1 MGFGEAL
8 SRRQLL
14 RLGLISG
21 AAVAAPGLL
30 AGCNRDKNQLLA
42 AVEGQFP
49 QAWSQQLPAG
59 WQASWL
65 GDPEAVARSKAAL
78 WALSDGWA
86 SALPRQHLQPIGVEA
101 ELRRLAP
108 WAGPVSRLFAPEGSP
123 ALAFPWAFSP
133 WVLVLRNRP
142 DLAQRRAEGWEL
154 LLDPSLK
161 GQLVLP
167 SSPRVAMALL
177 GKGLEPLMALRRQ
190 ALAYD
195 ERDGLNLLLS
205 GEAQALVT
213 PLQRVIPLLRRD
225 QRLQVVLP
233 ATGAPLTWQLLLQPA
248 PGVSGSVAGSSAG
261 SGAPLPAAWIQ
272 KLWDRSLLEGLLLKG
287 WVPPLPRAVIEPVL
301 RGFPEPVAQ
310 LLLPSDGVVE
320 RCWSLPPLAP
330 EARLALQT
338 LWDAAAP

>member
-1 MGFGEAL
+1 MGIGEVL

-30 AGCNRDKNQLLA
+30 AGCQRNKDQVLA

-49 QAWSQQLPAG
+49 QAWSQQLPVG
-59 WQASWL
+59 WQQRTL
-65 GDPEAVARSKAAL
+65 RDPEAFGRSKAAL

-86 SALPRQHLQPIGVEA
+86 SALPRQNVQPIGVDA
-101 ELRRLAP
+101 ELQRLAP
-108 WAGPVSRLFAPEGSP
+108 WAGPVSRLFGPEGSP

-142 DLAQRRAEGWEL
+142 DLAQRRAEGWQL

-177 GKGLEPLMALRRQ
+177 GNGLAPVMALRRQ

-195 ERDGLNLLLS
+195 ERHGLNLLLS

-233 ATGAPLTWQLLLQPA
+233 ASGSPLTWQLLLRPV
-248 PGVSGSVAGSSAG
+248 PGVAG
-261 SGAPLPAAWIQ
+261 SGAPLPSAWIQ
-272 KLWDRSLLEGLLLKG
+272 KLWNRSLLESLLLKG
-287 WVPPLPRAVIEPVL
+287 WVPPLQRAELEPVL
-301 RGFPEPVAQ
+301 RGFPKPVAA
-310 LLLPSDGVVE
+310 LLLPSDGVLE

-330 EARLALQT
+330 EAQLGLQT

>member
-30 AGCNRDKNQLLA
+30 AGCQRDKDQLLA

-59 WQASWL
+59 WQPRFL
-65 GDPEAVARSKAAL
+65 GDPEAVARSTAAL
-78 WALSDGWA
+78 WSLSDGWA
-86 SALPRQHLQPIGVEA
+86 SALPRQQIQPIGVGA

-142 DLAQRRAEGWEL
+142 DLAQRRAEGWQL

-177 GKGLEPLMALRRQ
+177 GNGLEPLMALRRQ

-195 ERDGLNLLLS
+195 ERHGLNLLLS

-233 ATGAPLTWQLLLQPA
+233 ASGAPLTWQLLVRPA
-248 PGVSGSVAGSSAG
+248 A
-261 SGAPLPAAWIQ
+261 GAPLPAAWIQ
-272 KLWDRSLLEGLLLKG
+272 KLWERSLLESLLLKG
-287 WVPPLPRAVIEPVL
+287 WVPPLPRAVLDPVL

-310 LLLPSDGVVE
+310 LLLPSDGVLE
-320 RCWSLPPLAP
+320 RCWSLPPLDP

>member
-21 AAVAAPGLL
+21 AAVAVPGLL
-30 AGCNRDKNQLLA
+30 AGCQRGKDQLLA

-59 WQASWL
+59 WQTSWL
-65 GDPEAVARSKAAL
+65 GDPEAVGRSKAAL
-78 WALSDGWA
+78 WSLSDGWA
-86 SALPRQHLQPIGVEA
+86 SLLPRQQIRPIGVDA
-101 ELRRLAP
+101 ELQRLAP
-108 WAGPVSRLFAPEGSP
+108 WTGPVSRLFTPEGSP

-177 GKGLEPLMALRRQ
+177 GNGLEPLMALRGQ

-213 PLQRVIPLLRRD
+213 PLQRVIPCCGAISVSRWCSPPREHRSPGSCWCGQQRGWLDQGHPCRR
-225 QRLQVVLP
+225 
-233 ATGAPLTWQLLLQPA
+233 
-248 PGVSGSVAGSSAG
+248 PGSRSSGTD
-261 SGAPLPAAWIQ
+261 P
-272 KLWDRSLLEGLLLKG
+272 
-287 WVPPLPRAVIEPVL
+287 
-301 RGFPEPVAQ
+301 
-310 LLLPSDGVVE
+310 
-320 RCWSLPPLAP
+320 CWKACF
-330 EARLALQT
+330 
-338 LWDAAAP
+338 

>member
-30 AGCNRDKNQLLA
+30 AGCQRDKDQVLA

-59 WQASWL
+59 WQPRWL

-78 WALSDGWA
+78 WSLSDGWA
-86 SALPRQHLQPIGVEA
+86 SALPRQQIQPIGVEA
-101 ELRRLAP
+101 ELQRLAP

-133 WVLVLRNRP
+133 WVLVLRSRP
-142 DLAQRRAEGWEL
+142 DLAQRRAEGWQL

-177 GKGLEPLMALRRQ
+177 GDGLEPLMALRRQ

-195 ERDGLNLLLS
+195 ERHGLNLLLS
-205 GEAQALVT
+205 GEAQALVI

-233 ATGAPLTWQLLLQPA
+233 ASGAPLSWQLLVRPA
-248 PGVSGSVAGSSAG
+248 AGATG
-261 SGAPLPAAWIQ
+261 LVTESGAPLPAAWIQ
-272 KLWDRSLLEGLLLKG
+272 QLWDRSLLESLLLKG
-287 WVPPLPRAVIEPVL
+287 WVPPLPRAVLEPVL
-301 RGFPEPVAQ
+301 RGFPKPVAQ
-310 LLLPSDGVVE
+310 LLLPSDGVLE

-330 EARLALQT
+330 EARLALQN

>member
-1 MGFGEAL
+1 MGFAEVL

-14 RLGLISG
+14 RLGLVSG
-21 AAVAAPGLL
+21 AGLALPGLL
-30 AGCNRDKNQLLA
+30 AGCQGGKDQVLA

-49 QAWSQQLPAG
+49 QAWSRQLPAG
-59 WQASWL
+59 WQAGWL
-65 GDPEAVARSKAAL
+65 GEPEAVGRSKAAL

-86 SALPRQHLQPIGVEA
+86 SALPREQLQPFGAET

-108 WAGPVSRLFAPEGSP
+108 WAAPVSRLFAPEGSP

-142 DLAQRRAEGWEL
+142 DLAARRSEGWQL

-167 SSPRVAMALL
+167 SSPRVAMALM
-177 GKGLEPLMALRRQ
+177 GNGLEPLVALRRQ

-195 ERDGLNLLLS
+195 ERDGLNLLLN

-213 PLQRVIPLLRRD
+213 PLQRIIPLLRRD

-233 ATGAPLTWQLLLQPA
+233 SSGAPLTWQLLLRPA
-248 PGVSGSVAGSSAG
+248 PRVASAA
-261 SGAPLPAAWIQ
+261 APLPAAWIQ
-272 KLWDRSLLEGLLLKG
+272 KLWDRSLLESLLLKG
-287 WVPPLPRAVIEPVL
+287 WVPPLSRPVLDPVL
-301 RGFPEPVAQ
+301 RAFPKPVAQ
-310 LLLPSDGVVE
+310 LLLPSDGLLQ
-320 RCWSLPPLAP
+320 RCWSLPPLGP
-330 EARLALQT
+330 EPRLALQT
-338 LWDAAAP
+338 LWDAAAS

>member
-1 MGFGEAL
+1 MAFAELL
-8 SRRQLL
+8 SRRQML

-21 AAVAAPGLL
+21 ASVALPGLL
-30 AGCNRDKNQLLA
+30 GGCQRGNDQVLA

-59 WQASWL
+59 WQPRWMR
-65 GDPEAVARSKAAL
+65 DPEEVSRSKAAVWSL
-78 WALSDGWA
+78 PDGWA
-86 SALPRQHLQPIGVEA
+86 SVLPHQDLQAVGLEA
-101 ELRRLAP
+101 ELQRLAP
-108 WAGPVSRLFAPEGSP
+108 WAGPASRLFAPEGSP

-133 WVLVLRNRP
+133 WVLVLRSRP
-142 DLAQRRAEGWEL
+142 DLASRQAEGWQL

-167 SSPRVAMALL
+167 SSPRVAMALV
-177 GKGLEPLMALRRQ
+177 GEELEPLSVLRRQ

-205 GEAQALVT
+205 GKAQALVA

-233 ATGAPLTWQLLLQPA
+233 ASGAPITWQLFVRPA
-248 PGVSGSVAGSSAG
+248 LGVGGSASGSA
-261 SGAPLPAAWIQ
+261 APLPAAWIQ
-272 KLWDRSLLEGLLLKG
+272 RLWDPSLLESLLLKG
-287 WVPPLPRAVIEPVL
+287 WVPPLQRQVLEPVL
-301 RGFPEPVAQ
+301 GGFPKPVAE
-310 LLLPSDGVVE
+310 LLLPSDGVLQ
-320 RCWSLPPLAP
+320 RCWSLPPLAR

>member
-21 AAVAAPGLL
+21 AGVALPGLL
-30 AGCNRDKNQLLA
+30 SSCQRGKDQALA

-49 QAWSQQLPAG
+49 QAWSQKLPAG
-59 WQASWL
+59 WQPRWL
-65 GDPEAVARSKAAL
+65 GDPEAVGRSKAAL
-78 WALSDGWA
+78 WSLSDGWA
-86 SALPRQHLQPIGVEA
+86 SALPRQQLHPIGVEA
-101 ELRRLAP
+101 ELQRLAS
-108 WAGPVSRLFAPEGSP
+108 WAAPVSRLFAPQGSP

-142 DLAQRRAEGWEL
+142 DLAQRRAEGWQL

-167 SSPRVAMALL
+167 SSPRVVMALL
-177 GKGLEPLMALRRQ
+177 GNGLKPLMALRRQ

-205 GEAQALVT
+205 GEAQALVI

-233 ATGAPLTWQLLLQPA
+233 ASGAPLTWQLLLRPA
-248 PGVSGSVAGSSAG
+248 PGLASAA
-261 SGAPLPAAWIQ
+261 APLPAAWIQ
-272 KLWDRSLLEGLLLKG
+272 KLWDRSLLESLLLKG
-287 WVPPLPRAVIEPVL
+287 WVPPLPRPVLEPVL
-301 RGFPEPVAQ
+301 GGFPKPVAQ
-310 LLLPSDGVVE
+310 LLLPSDGLLQ

>member
-21 AAVAAPGLL
+21 AAMAAPGLL
-30 AGCNRDKNQLLA
+30 ASCQRDKDQLLA

-59 WQASWL
+59 WQPRWL

-78 WALSDGWA
+78 WSLSDGWA
-86 SALPRQHLQPIGVEA
+86 SALPRQQIQPIGVEA
-101 ELRRLAP
+101 ELQRLAP

-142 DLAQRRAEGWEL
+142 DLAQRRAEGWQL

-167 SSPRVAMALL
+167 SSPRVVMALL
-177 GKGLEPLMALRRQ
+177 GHGLEPLMALRRQ

-195 ERDGLNLLLS
+195 ERHGLNLLLS

-233 ATGAPLTWQLLLQPA
+233 ASGAPLSWQLLVRPA
-248 PGVSGSVAGSSAG
+248 A
-261 SGAPLPAAWIQ
+261 GAPLPAAWIQ
-272 KLWDRSLLEGLLLKG
+272 KLWDRSLLESLLLKG
-287 WVPPLPRAVIEPVL
+287 WVPPLPRAVLEPVL
-301 RGFPEPVAQ
+301 RGFPKPVAQ
-310 LLLPSDGVVE
+310 LLLPSDGVLE

-330 EARLALQT
+330 QARLALQT

>member
-1 MGFGEAL
+1 MGFGEVL

-30 AGCNRDKNQLLA
+30 AGCQRGNDQLLA

-49 QAWSQQLPAG
+49 QTWSKQLPAG
-59 WQASWL
+59 WQPRWL
-65 GDPEAVARSKAAL
+65 GDPEAVGLSKAAL

-86 SALPRQHLQPIGVEA
+86 SALPRQQIQPIGVEA
-101 ELRRLAP
+101 ELRRLAS

-142 DLAQRRAEGWEL
+142 DLAQRRAEGWQL

-195 ERDGLNLLLS
+195 ERHGLNLLLS

-233 ATGAPLTWQLLLQPA
+233 ASGTPLTWKLLVRPA
-248 PGVSGSVAGSSAG
+248 AGVAGTVTGSA
-261 SGAPLPAAWIQ
+261 APLPAAWMQ
-272 KLWDRSLLEGLLLKG
+272 KLWDRSLLESLLLKG
-287 WVPPLPRAVIEPVL
+287 WVPPLPRAVLEPVL
-301 RGFPEPVAQ
+301 RGFPKPVAQ
-310 LLLPSDGVVE
+310 LLLPSDGVLE

-330 EARLALQT
+330 EARLALQN

>member
-1 MGFGEAL
+1 MGFAEAL

-30 AGCNRDKNQLLA
+30 AGCQRDKDQVLA

-59 WQASWL
+59 WQPRWL

-78 WALSDGWA
+78 WSLPDGWA
-86 SALPRQHLQPIGVEA
+86 SALPRQQIQPIGVEA
-101 ELRRLAP
+101 ELQRLAP

-133 WVLVLRNRP
+133 WVLVLRSRP
-142 DLAQRRAEGWEL
+142 DLAQRRAEGWQL

-177 GKGLEPLMALRRQ
+177 GDGLEPLMALRRQ

-195 ERDGLNLLLS
+195 ERHGLNLLLS

-233 ATGAPLTWQLLLQPA
+233 ASGAPLTWQLLLRPA
-248 PGVSGSVAGSSAG
+248 PGMGGPVTG
-261 SGAPLPAAWIQ
+261 SGAALPPAWIQ
-272 KLWDRSLLEGLLLKG
+272 KLWDRSLLESLLLKG
-287 WVPPLPRAVIEPVL
+287 WVPPLPRAVLEPVL
-301 RGFPEPVAQ
+301 RGFPKPVAQ
-310 LLLPSDGVVE
+310 LLLPSDGVLE

-330 EARLALQT
+330 EARRALQN

>member
-30 AGCNRDKNQLLA
+30 AGCQRDKDQLLA

-59 WQASWL
+59 WQPRFL
-65 GDPEAVARSKAAL
+65 GDPEAVARSTAAL
-78 WALSDGWA
+78 WSLSDGWA
-86 SALPRQHLQPIGVEA
+86 SALPRQQIQPIGVGA
-101 ELRRLAP
+101 ELQRLAP

-123 ALAFPWAFSP
+123 ALGFPWAFSP

-142 DLAQRRAEGWEL
+142 DLAQRRAEGWQL

-177 GKGLEPLMALRRQ
+177 GNGLEPLMALRRQ

-195 ERDGLNLLLS
+195 ERHGLNLLLS

-233 ATGAPLTWQLLLQPA
+233 ASGAPLTWQLLVRPA
-248 PGVSGSVAGSSAG
+248 A
-261 SGAPLPAAWIQ
+261 GAPLPAAWIQ
-272 KLWDRSLLEGLLLKG
+272 KLWDRSLLESLLLKG
-287 WVPPLPRAVIEPVL
+287 WVPPLPRAVLDPVL
-301 RGFPEPVAQ
+301 RGFPKPVAQ
-310 LLLPSDGVVE
+310 LLLPSDGVLE

>member
-1 MGFGEAL
+1 M
-8 SRRQLL
+8 
-14 RLGLISG
+14 
-21 AAVAAPGLL
+21 
-30 AGCNRDKNQLLA
+30 
-42 AVEGQFP
+42 
-49 QAWSQQLPAG
+49 
-59 WQASWL
+59 
-65 GDPEAVARSKAAL
+65 
-78 WALSDGWA
+78 
-86 SALPRQHLQPIGVEA
+86 
-101 ELRRLAP
+101 
-108 WAGPVSRLFAPEGSP
+108 SRLFAPEGSP

-142 DLAQRRAEGWEL
+142 DLAQRRAEGWQL

-177 GKGLEPLMALRRQ
+177 GDGLEPLMALRRQ

-195 ERDGLNLLLS
+195 ERHGLNLLLS

-233 ATGAPLTWQLLLQPA
+233 ASGAPLSWQLLVRPA
-248 PGVSGSVAGSSAG
+248 AGATGLVTG

-272 KLWDRSLLEGLLLKG
+272 KLWDRSLLESLLLKG
-287 WVPPLPRAVIEPVL
+287 WVPPLPRAVLEPVL
-301 RGFPEPVAQ
+301 RGFPKPVAQ
-310 LLLPSDGVVE
+310 LLLPSDGVLE

>member
-30 AGCNRDKNQLLA
+30 ASCQRDKDQLLA

-49 QAWSQQLPAG
+49 QAWSQQLPGG
-59 WQASWL
+59 WQTSWL

-78 WALSDGWA
+78 WSLSDGWA
-86 SALPRQHLQPIGVEA
+86 SALPRQQIRPLGVDA
-101 ELRRLAP
+101 ELQRLAP

-142 DLAQRRAEGWEL
+142 DLAQRRAEGWQL

-177 GKGLEPLMALRRQ
+177 GNGLEPLMALRRQ

-233 ATGAPLTWQLLLQPA
+233 ASGAPLTWQLLVRPA
-248 PGVSGSVAGSSAG
+248 A
-261 SGAPLPAAWIQ
+261 GAPLPAGWIQ
-272 KLWDRSLLEGLLLKG
+272 KLWDRSLLESLLLKG
-287 WVPPLPRAVIEPVL
+287 WVPPLPRAVLEPVL
-301 RGFPEPVAQ
+301 RSFPKPVAQ
-310 LLLPSDGVVE
+310 LLLPGDGVLE

-338 LWDAAAP
+338 LWDAAAPLPHP

>member
-30 AGCNRDKNQLLA
+30 AGCQRDKDQVLA

-59 WQASWL
+59 WQPRWL

-78 WALSDGWA
+78 WSLSDGWA
-86 SALPRQHLQPIGVEA
+86 SALQ
-101 ELRRLAP
+101 RLAP
-108 WAGPVSRLFAPEGSP
+108 WAGPVSRLFGPEGSP

-133 WVLVLRNRP
+133 WVLVLRSRP
-142 DLAQRRAEGWEL
+142 DLAQRRAEGWQL

-177 GKGLEPLMALRRQ
+177 GDGLEPLMALRRQ

-195 ERDGLNLLLS
+195 ERHGLNLLLS

-233 ATGAPLTWQLLLQPA
+233 ASGAPLTWQLLVRPA
-248 PGVSGSVAGSSAG
+248 AGVVGPLTG
-261 SGAPLPAAWIQ
+261 SGAPLPAAWMQ
-272 KLWDRSLLEGLLLKG
+272 KLWDRSLLESLLLKG
-287 WVPPLPRAVIEPVL
+287 WVPPLPRAVLEPVL
-301 RGFPEPVAQ
+301 RGFPKPVAQ
-310 LLLPSDGVVE
+310 LLLPSDGVLQ
-320 RCWSLPPLAP
+320 RCWSLPPLGPQAQ
-330 EARLALQT
+330 LGLQT

>member
-21 AAVAAPGLL
+21 AGVALPGLL
-30 AGCNRDKNQLLA
+30 TSCQKGKDQVLA
-42 AVEGQFP
+42 AVKGQFP
-49 QAWSQQLPAG
+49 QAWSQKLPAG
-59 WQASWL
+59 WQPRWL
-65 GDPEAVARSKAAL
+65 DDPEAVGRSKAAL

-86 SALPRQHLQPIGVEA
+86 SALPRQNIHPIGLEA
-101 ELRRLAP
+101 ELQQLTS
-108 WAGPVSRLFAPEGSP
+108 WAAPVSRLFAPEGSP

-142 DLAQRRAEGWEL
+142 DLAQRRAEGWQL
-154 LLDPSLK
+154 LLDPSLN

-177 GKGLEPLMALRRQ
+177 GHGLEPLMALRGQ

-205 GEAQALVT
+205 GEAQAMVT

-233 ATGAPLTWQLLLQPA
+233 ASGAPLTWQLLLRPA
-248 PGVSGSVAGSSAG
+248 PGVAGPVTGSVA
-261 SGAPLPAAWIQ
+261 PLPVGWIQ
-272 KLWDRSLLEGLLLKG
+272 MLWDRSLLESLLLKG
-287 WVPPLPRAVIEPVL
+287 WVPPLPRAVLEPVL
-301 RGFPEPVAQ
+301 GGFPKPVAQ
-310 LLLPSDGVVE
+310 LLLPSDGVLQ
-320 RCWSLPPLAP
+320 RCWSLPPLGPQAQ
-330 EARLALQT
+330 LGLQT